1 MKNNK
6 TFIVR
11 AFDTDYGHDYSWF
24 FSTKEQAVRWCD
36 DLMIDYGTECGAYVY
51 ESDTKRVIYR

>member
-36 DLMIDYGTECGAYVY
+36 DLRFDYGTECGLMCTNQTLNV
-51 ESDTKRVIYR
+51 